1 MTSLYIRPT
10 NLAEAMRGRAAANTK
25 ILCGGTDF
33 YTVLGTAQP
42 QGTIIDLTRVKE
54 LDGITSAE
62 SEIRIGACTSW
73 TKLIA
78 TPLSSAFDGL
88 KAAGREVGSI
98 QIQNRATIGGNLCNA
113 SPAADG
119 VPPLL
124 ALEAE
129 VELVSAAASRRLPL
143 SGFIL
148 GNRRTALKSDE
159 ILSTI
164 IVPAQRVAGTAVSA
178 FAKLGARHYLVISIA
193 MVAVN
198 LVRGND
204 GRIGDAKIAVGSCS
218 AVAQRLHGLES
229 ELLGK
234 PAAAGLGRMVEA
246 RHLSALSPIDDV
258 RASGVYRR
266 DAALSLVRRAI
277 ETCVTGAGQ

>member
-10 NLAEAMRGRAAANTK
+10 NLAEAMRARAAANAK

-42 QGTIIDLTRVKE
+42 KGMIIDLTRVKE

-78 TPLSSAFDGL
+78 TALPPAFDGL
-88 KAAGREVGSI
+88 KTAGREVGSI

-143 SGFIL
+143 SEFIL

-164 IVPAQRVAGTAVSA
+164 IVPAQRVAGTAVST

-204 GRIGDAKIAVGSCS
+204 GRIGDAKIAVGACS

-234 PAAAGLGRMVEA
+234 PAAAGLGGMVEA

-258 RASGVYRR
+258 RASGAYRR